1 MGLRCQEN
9 LQIMGEQLH
18 LILIISVSFIF
29 FIVIRELVMWYWKIN
44 KGINLLENILMELKQ
59 LNKTETTDTEEVS
72 ITKLGTDVGG
82 IPTI

>member
-1 MGLRCQEN
+1 
-9 LQIMGEQLH
+9 MGEQLH

-59 LNKTETTDTEEVS
+59 LNKTETTVTEEVS